1 MQLYQQQS
9 GGLHTDLQNLR
20 KRAAERVDGLRNQH
34 LDLVKD
40 LERAVV
46 RLERLER
53 DMEQLEMQTSP
64 RACVHAVDK
73 VLEQEV
79 WIREEEE
86 KEEGWEEGWEEVYS
100 TVSGEQ
106 EENRRTKEMCVCV
119 CVFHSG
125 CTSGCEG
132 DSRVALLRLWL
143 RPQSESNNAVFVSQ
157 IPLRQFSRRRRVYR
171 KMMHEGGCV
180 NSHL

>member
-9 GGLHTDLQNLR
+9 GGFHTDLQNFR
-20 KRAAERVDGLRNQH
+20 KRAAESVDGLKNRH

-53 DMEQLEMQTSP
+53 DMEVLELRTSP
-64 RACVHAVDK
+64 RACANAADK

-86 KEEGWEEGWEEVYS
+86 EEEGWEEGWEEVYS

-106 EENRRTKEMCVCV
+106 EVHRRAKEMCVCV
-119 CVFHSG
+119 
-125 CTSGCEG
+125 
-132 DSRVALLRLWL
+132 RLRL
-143 RPQSESNNAVFVSQ
+143 
-157 IPLRQFSRRRRVYR
+157 
-171 KMMHEGGCV
+171 
-180 NSHL
+180 